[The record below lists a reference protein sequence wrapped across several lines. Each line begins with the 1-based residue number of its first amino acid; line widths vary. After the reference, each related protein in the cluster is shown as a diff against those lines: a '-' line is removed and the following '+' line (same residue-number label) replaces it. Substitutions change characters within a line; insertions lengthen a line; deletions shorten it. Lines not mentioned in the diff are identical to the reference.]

1 MTEMNVTES
10 SEKKSLNFIE
20 QIVEKD
26 LKEGKTEEEYKPD
39 SRLSQTDIY
48 TLAMLRL
55 FAWTSV
61 LPNDMV
67 EYATCV

>member
-26 LKEGKTEEEYKPD
+26 LKEGKNGG
-39 SRLSQTDIY
+39 RIQTRFPFHPWPRIY
-48 TLAMLRL
+48 QSEARRNKTVTNICNKYL
-55 FAWTSV
+55 
-61 LPNDMV
+61 
-67 EYATCV
+67 